1 MKKILNI
8 TTVYILCCIGLI
20 MIFTGLLLEINNL
33 NKQVKEHSEF
43 INVQGNQINK
53 CNAENSSLYKNYLEL
68 EEKNMVLEAKNKIY
82 EKESETKGNN

>member
-1 MKKILNI
+1 MKKILCVK
-8 TTVYILCCIGLI
+8 TGYILLCISLI

-33 NKQVKEHSEF
+33 NNQVKELSEF
-43 INVQGNQINK
+43 VNIQGNQINK

>member
-8 TTVYILCCIGLI
+8 TTVYILSCIGLI

-33 NKQVKEHSEF
+33 NKQVKEQSEF

-68 EEKNMVLEAKNKIY
+68 AEKNMVLEAKNKIY

>member
-1 MKKILNI
+1 
-8 TTVYILCCIGLI
+8 

-33 NKQVKEHSEF
+33 NKQVKEQSEF

>member
-1 MKKILNI
+1 MKKIINVNTGYVLF
-8 TTVYILCCIGLI
+8 CIGLI

-33 NKQVKEHSEF
+33 NKQVKEQSEF

-68 EEKNMVLEAKNKIY
+68 EEKNKVL
-82 EKESETKGNN
+82 

>member
-8 TTVYILCCIGLI
+8 TTVYILSCIGLI
-20 MIFTGLLLEINNL
+20 MIFTALLLEINNL
-33 NKQVKEHSEF
+33 NKQVKEQSEF
-43 INVQGNQINK
+43 INIQGNQINK

-82 EKESETKGNN
+82 DKESETKGNN